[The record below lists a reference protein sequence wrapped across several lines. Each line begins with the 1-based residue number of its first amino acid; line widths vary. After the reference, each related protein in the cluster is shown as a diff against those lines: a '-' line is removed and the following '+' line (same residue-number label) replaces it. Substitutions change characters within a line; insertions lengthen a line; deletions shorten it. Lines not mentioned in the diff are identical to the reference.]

1 MESFNFDERRK
12 CCKFSLS
19 HRLQQQE
26 EKFKATGG
34 KLENYKLEDIF
45 TASNGN
51 FDIQQKHINGIGD
64 YVISSGVQNLGI
76 IGKTDVEAKIFP
88 SNTITVDMFGNV
100 YYRDFPY
107 KMVTH
112 ARVFSLSFKNKQVSS
127 RAALFISS
135 CMQFLNQKFSYSDMA
150 SWEKIKKQ
158 GISIYLPTKNNQ
170 IDFDYMEERIRVLE
184 EERIRVLEAYLKVT
198 GLDKYILTK
207 EEQEAYDTIHNGG
220 GRFRLYTIGSLF
232 DIATGRDFIIGNT
245 KNGNIP
251 LVSHTNT
258 NNGIVAYVEQV
269 SSRRIFKANS
279 TIALADRGVFYATTQ
294 LKDFH
299 IGTRVKALTFKDGE
313 KSEENRLFVTTAIN
327 KLQLFFTEYLTNA
340 TDKLPNLNIYLPVN
354 QNDEIDYE
362 LMETYIRAIEKKVIK
377 NVIDWKDAIIEK
389 TKEIIA

>member
-1 MESFNFDERRK
+1 M
-12 CCKFSLS
+12 
-19 HRLQQQE
+19 QQQE

-34 KLENYKLEDIF
+34 KLESYKLEDIF

-158 GISIYLPTKNNQ
+158 GIAIYLPTKNNQ

-184 EERIRVLEAYLKVT
+184 EERIRVLEEERIRVLESYLKVS
-198 GLDKYILTK
+198 GLTDCNLAK
-207 EEQEAYDTIHNGG
+207 EEEKILHSIQH
-220 GRFRLYTIGSLF
+220 
-232 DIATGRDFIIGNT
+232 
-245 KNGNIP
+245 GNIKFKEFKLEDILNWQPQKEIDP
-251 LVSHTNT
+251 LKIKELTVIGKNKYPFYGQATIS
-258 NNGIVAYVEQV
+258 NGIISYECLKSEVLNNTLSLPTILIHSNNQNCVYLETPFYLKDGHGATSVLQNKNLNELNAQFLISCIKKVIIARFSYDE
-269 SSRRIFKANS
+269 KA
-279 TIALADRGVFYATTQ
+279 TKIALKNTYIQ
-294 LKDFH
+294 
-299 IGTRVKALTFKDGE
+299 
-313 KSEENRLFVTTAIN
+313 
-327 KLQLFFTEYLTNA
+327 
-340 TDKLPNLNIYLPVN
+340 LPVSDNN
-354 QNDEIDYE
+354 QIDYAF
-362 LMETYIRAIEKKVIK
+362 METYIRAIEKKVIK
-377 NVIDWKDAIIEK
+377 NVIDWKDAVIAK
-389 TKEIIA
+389 TKEVITQ

>member
-1 MESFNFDERRK
+1 M
-12 CCKFSLS
+12 
-19 HRLQQQE
+19 QQLE
-26 EKFKATGG
+26 ENFKASGG
-34 KLENYKLEDIF
+34 KFENYKLEDIF
-45 TASNGN
+45 TAANGN

-184 EERIRVLEAYLKVT
+184 EERIRVLESYLKVS
-198 GLDKYILTK
+198 GLTDCNLAK
-207 EEQEAYDTIHNGG
+207 EEEKILHSIQH
-220 GRFRLYTIGSLF
+220 
-232 DIATGRDFIIGNT
+232 
-245 KNGNIP
+245 GNIK
-251 LVSHTNT
+251 
-258 NNGIVAYVEQV
+258 
-269 SSRRIFKANS
+269 FKE
-279 TIALADRGVFYATTQ
+279 
-294 LKDFH
+294 
-299 IGTRVKALTFKDGE
+299 FKL
-313 KSEENRLFVTTAIN
+313 NLFN
-327 KLQLFFTEYLTNA
+327 
-340 TDKLPNLNIYLPVN
+340 
-354 QNDEIDYE
+354 
-362 LMETYIRAIEKKVIK
+362 
-377 NVIDWKDAIIEK
+377 
-389 TKEIIA
+389 